1 MFDINKKKHKSR
13 SISRITLIR
22 KKITRG
28 DQRWLKEEKLKKRAK
43 RKLKKEEEDN
53 RVFFKYAPYYY
64 YKICKERI
72 FYSAD

>member
-13 SISRITLIR
+13 IINRIVLIR
-22 KKITRG
+22 EKITRG
-28 DQRWLKEEKLKKRAK
+28 DQRWLKEEKLKKRE

-53 RVFFKYAPYYY
+53 RVFFKYAPYY
-64 YKICKERI
+64 KICKERI

>member
-13 SISRITLIR
+13 NINRIMLIR

-43 RKLKKEEEDN
+43 RKLKKEEDN
-53 RVFFKYAPYYY
+53 RVFFKCAPY

-72 FYSAD
+72 FIQVMKFF

>member
-13 SISRITLIR
+13 IINRIVLIR
-22 KKITRG
+22 EKITRG

-43 RKLKKEEEDN
+43 RKLKEEEDN
-53 RVFFKYAPYYY
+53 RAFFKYAPY

>member
-13 SISRITLIR
+13 NISRITLIL

-28 DQRWLKEEKLKKRAK
+28 AQRWLKEEKLKKRAK
-43 RKLKKEEEDN
+43 RKLKKEEDN
-53 RVFFKYAPYYY
+53 RVFFKYAPY

>member
-13 SISRITLIR
+13 NINRIILIR

-28 DQRWLKEEKLKKRAK
+28 DQRWLKEEKLKKKAK
-43 RKLKKEEEDN
+43 RKLKKEEDN
-53 RVFFKYAPYYY
+53 RVFFKCAPY

>member
-13 SISRITLIR
+13 NIKRISLIR
-22 KKITRG
+22 KKNKGR
-28 DQRWLKEEKLKKRAK
+28 QRWLKEEKLKKRAK
-43 RKLKKEEEDN
+43 RKLKKEEDN
-53 RVFFKYAPYYY
+53 RVFFKYAPY

>member
-13 SISRITLIR
+13 IINRIVLIR
-22 KKITRG
+22 EKITRG

-43 RKLKKEEEDN
+43 RKLKKEEDN
-53 RVFFKYAPYYY
+53 RVFFKCAPY

>member
-13 SISRITLIR
+13 IINRIIMIR

-43 RKLKKEEEDN
+43 RKLKKEEDN
-53 RVFFKYAPYYY
+53 RVFFKCAPY
-64 YKICKERI
+64 YKICNESI

>member
-13 SISRITLIR
+13 KINRIILIR

-28 DQRWLKEEKLKKRAK
+28 DLRWLKEEKLKKRAK

-53 RVFFKYAPYYY
+53 RVFFKYAPYY
-64 YKICKERI
+64 KICKERI

>member
-13 SISRITLIR
+13 NINRIILIR

-28 DQRWLKEEKLKKRAK
+28 DQRWLKEEKLKKKAK

-53 RVFFKYAPYYY
+53 RVFFKYAPY
-64 YKICKERI
+64 KFRNKERI

>member
-13 SISRITLIR
+13 NISRITLIR

-43 RKLKKEEEDN
+43 RKLKEEEDN
-53 RVFFKYAPYYY
+53 RVFFKYAPY
-64 YKICKERI
+64 KFCNKERI
-72 FYSAD
+72 IYSVD

>member
-13 SISRITLIR
+13 NISRITLIR

-43 RKLKKEEEDN
+43 RKLKKEEDN
-53 RVFFKYAPYYY
+53 RVFFKYAPY

-72 FYSAD
+72 FYSAV

>member
-13 SISRITLIR
+13 VINRISLIR

-43 RKLKKEEEDN
+43 RKLKKEEDN
-53 RVFFKYAPYYY
+53 RVFFKCAPY

>member
-13 SISRITLIR
+13 SINRIIMIR

-43 RKLKKEEEDN
+43 RKLKKEEDN
-53 RVFFKYAPYYY
+53 RVFFKCAPY

>member
-1 MFDINKKKHKSR
+1 
-13 SISRITLIR
+13 LIR

-43 RKLKKEEEDN
+43 RKLKEEEDN
-53 RVFFKYAPYYY
+53 RAFFKCAPY

-72 FYSAD
+72 FSSAD

>member
-13 SISRITLIR
+13 NINRITLIR
-22 KKITRG
+22 KKNNKGRR
-28 DQRWLKEEKLKKRAK
+28 RWLKEEKLKKRAK

-53 RVFFKYAPYYY
+53 RVFFKYAPYYE
-64 YKICKERI
+64 ICKERI

>member
-13 SISRITLIR
+13 NIKRITLIR

-43 RKLKKEEEDN
+43 RKPKKEEDN
-53 RVFFKYAPYYY
+53 RVFFKYAPYY
-64 YKICKERI
+64 KICKERI
-72 FYSAD
+72 FYSAG